1 MGASGA
7 DLRGGQLRATA
18 LVMLLLLIL
27 GHSLA
32 AATAVAAAP
41 ATVAFAISPDNP
53 PLAFKREGV
62 VQGLEVDLA
71 RALATALELQL
82 NLYALPE
89 PRLIDAL
96 RGGRIDLLLSARPS
110 TELAALGLSSSEPVL
125 DSGQMAILRTDDLAR
140 FPRLIDL
147 KLTTERVGYQRG
159 SPGARL
165 VQAQLPHA
173 ERVPFADAN
182 AGLSALRAGEITI
195 FIHAAT
201 TAWAL
206 AANPQETELTPFF
219 QALSLEHW
227 RFIMRT
233 EDTQLRRDLD
243 RVLKGWRDSGQLE
256 RIIQRWIPLQIR
268 IKDGFSLM

>member
-7 DLRGGQLRATA
+7 DLRGGQFRATA
-18 LVMLLLLIL
+18 LVMLFLLIL
-27 GHSLA
+27 SHSIA
-32 AATAVAAAP
+32 AATTP
-41 ATVAFAISPDNP
+41 ATLAFAISPDSP

-71 RALATALELQL
+71 RALAAALKLQL

-89 PRLIDAL
+89 PKLIDAL
-96 RGGRIDLLLSARPS
+96 RGGRIDLLLSGLPS
-110 TELAALGLSSSEPVL
+110 AELAALGLSSSKPVL
-125 DSGQMAILRTDDLAR
+125 DSGQMAIIRTDDLGR

-147 KLTTERVGYQRG
+147 KLTAERVGYQRG

-165 VQAQLPHA
+165 VQAQLPRA

-182 AGLSALRAGEITI
+182 AGLIALRAGEIAI

-206 AANPQETELTPFF
+206 AANPHETELTPLF
-219 QALSLEHW
+219 QALSIEHW
-227 RFIMRT
+227 RFVMRT

-243 RVLKGWRDSGQLE
+243 RVLKSWRASGRLE